1 MTEQQAHETFSETPA
16 SPDEP
21 QPTLPPVP
29 DVTPTEDMSNVAA
42 PLVIQPISSSQ
53 EEAELEVIGTVAG
66 DEGDVSEM
74 TGEEIAVAKRK
85 TKHKKKKPKER
96 KKTKDEKKTPATET
110 PKEGRKKESAK
121 KTSTEVKTEGCY
133 GGSTNHVSN
142 IMTIEKRLP
151 SATL

>member
-29 DVTPTEDMSNVAA
+29 DVTPAAETANVAA
-42 PLVIQPISSSQ
+42 PLVIQPIVSSQ

-74 TGEEIAVAKRK
+74 TGEEIAKRK
-85 TKHKKKKPKER
+85 TKHRKKKPK
-96 KKTKDEKKTPATET
+96 KKKATMKGAPT
-110 PKEGRKKESAK
+110 MSQ
-121 KTSTEVKTEGCY
+121 
-133 GGSTNHVSN
+133 
-142 IMTIEKRLP
+142 IL
-151 SATL
+151 